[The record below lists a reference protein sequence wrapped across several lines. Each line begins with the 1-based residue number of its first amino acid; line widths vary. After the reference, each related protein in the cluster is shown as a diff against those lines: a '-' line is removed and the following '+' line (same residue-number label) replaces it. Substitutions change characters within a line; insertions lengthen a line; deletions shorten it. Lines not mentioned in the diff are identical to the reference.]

1 MERHYAHS
9 VVNPSDYGAVDYTSL
24 QEQMVYRTGPGQHI
38 VGSALVSVQGMPPH
52 VWPSETH
59 ALHLA
64 AGNSPST
71 SAASGHVESSSGNGQ
86 EMLEDFLGP
95 FPVVRLR
102 GLPFEAQVRDVILFF
117 QGIGV
122 LDVVMMNKGECMVL
136 FRSVMDMQ
144 LALGRDR
151 QNMGRRYIEIFIA
164 KRFDYYNAI
173 AQNWEVGRHRRPHH
187 HYHPDALS
195 ERAPGGE
202 REGVH
207 QEYHAAQLYH
217 QHYHHHNHQHP
228 HQQQQHAHVHCLP
241 HQLLQQDVQMPQP
254 HQQQQGIVSSSHSR
268 SQSHAAHNAHHA
280 PSSSTNSKNKNNND
294 NNHHKNSLQGQA
306 AATPGVS
313 REVAIAATEQAQN
326 SEILKMRGLPF
337 TSTKLDVQVFFEDF
351 NVQLDNIHV
360 VLRADGRMTGEAFV
374 SFASAMEARSAQKAK
389 DRSTLGSRYVE
400 LFRTTPEELA
410 RSMIGQQY
418 HHQQE
423 QQQQQ
428 QQEQQRQQ
436 QGATAAGNSGSTVE
450 TCNTSSTRS
459 ETNDTT
465 TSSSSAGNINDN
477 NEAFLKKDD
486 EDDLAAAAADVA
498 TLTV

>member
-1 MERHYAHS
+1 
-9 VVNPSDYGAVDYTSL
+9 
-24 QEQMVYRTGPGQHI
+24 
-38 VGSALVSVQGMPPH
+38 
-52 VWPSETH
+52 
-59 ALHLA
+59 
-64 AGNSPST
+64 
-71 SAASGHVESSSGNGQ
+71 
-86 EMLEDFLGP
+86 
-95 FPVVRLR
+95 
-102 GLPFEAQVRDVILFF
+102 
-117 QGIGV
+117 
-122 LDVVMMNKGECMVL
+122 
-136 FRSVMDMQ
+136 
-144 LALGRDR
+144 
-151 QNMGRRYIEIFIA
+151 
-164 KRFDYYNAI
+164 
-173 AQNWEVGRHRRPHH
+173 
-187 HYHPDALS
+187 
-195 ERAPGGE
+195 
-202 REGVH
+202 
-207 QEYHAAQLYH
+207 
-217 QHYHHHNHQHP
+217 
-228 HQQQQHAHVHCLP
+228 
-241 HQLLQQDVQMPQP
+241 MPQP

-410 RSMIGQQY
+410 RSMIGQQD

-423 QQQQQ
+423 QQQ